1 MGLRPRDYDVD
12 LRAAVCMPLYWQSHA
27 LTVAL
32 QERLPARA
40 RSRKDNAGVQS
51 LHGVVNRCLQPL
63 VISRERRHRRPS
75 GAKR

>member
-1 MGLRPRDYDVD
+1 MGLRLRDYDLD
-12 LRAAVCMPLYWQSHA
+12 LRAAVCLPLYWKSHA

-40 RSRKDNAGVQS
+40 RAREDDAGAQS

-63 VISRERRHRRPS
+63 VISRERRHCRPS
-75 GAKR
+75 RAKR